1 MHTCIC
7 THIQIIVYHTIYVA
21 INKILLKID
30 DPQVTDSGKYTCR
43 VTSNHSDDDEL
54 TLKVTLRK

>member
-1 MHTCIC
+1 MKTCIC
-7 THIQIIVYHTIYVA
+7 THIKIIICHTIYVA
-21 INKILLKID
+21 INKVLLKID
-30 DPQVTDSGKYTCR
+30 DPQVIDSGKYRCR